1 MRAGAESVLSCFHA
15 AKTLSKRPFFGEL
28 KENFSIDRKSQ
39 RATSAVKNEYSKQ
52 AFRDFS
58 NWLLLG
64 VTSLRQIGGSH

>member
-15 AKTLSKRPFFGEL
+15 TAAKILSKRPLFGEL

-39 RATSAVKNEYSKQ
+39 TATSAVKNEYSKQ
-52 AFRDFS
+52 AFQDFS

-64 VTSLRQIGGSH
+64 VTSL